1 MILGH
6 QFYAKYYDIVS
17 YKLRVKISKCK
28 KNLNLYTLLLFQNNK
43 SILFNSRK
51 EYRYNIV
58 YYLMLILFYI
68 YTAY

>member
-28 KNLNLYTLLLFQNNK
+28 KNLNLYTLLLF
-43 SILFNSRK
+43 
-51 EYRYNIV
+51 
-58 YYLMLILFYI
+58 
-68 YTAY
+68 